1 MTEPK
6 RALITGI
13 TGQDGLYLAEFL
25 YRNTQQLAS
34 TLMGGEVRR
43 LVLRHALFGAVVL
56 SYVVAQNGLA
66 QPFIYF
72 QF

>member
-1 MTEPK
+1 VLQAHYLWLMV
-6 RALITGI
+6 G
-13 TGQDGLYLAEFL
+13 GLYLAEFL

-43 LVLRHALFGAVVL
+43 LVLRHALFGAIVL
-56 SYVVAQNGLA
+56 SYVVAQNGLV